1 MNIYIL
7 ICDRLIFDF
16 DLLLIGSFV
25 MSSSKMW
32 KKEKK
37 KERKY
42 RQGNKQSVLCKNAKT
57 T

>member
-37 KERKY
+37 KKKKN
-42 RQGNKQSVLCKNAKT
+42 RQTNKQSVLCKNEKT